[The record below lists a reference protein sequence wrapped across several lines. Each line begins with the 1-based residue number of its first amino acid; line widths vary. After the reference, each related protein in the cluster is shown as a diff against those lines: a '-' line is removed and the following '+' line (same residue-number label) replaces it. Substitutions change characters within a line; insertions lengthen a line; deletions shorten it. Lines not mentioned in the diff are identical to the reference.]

1 MMSDELYVNLEWL
14 PRVPDDFNEQ
24 LQTATQEK
32 TSGSLLRKLAGYAL
46 HINQIHRIAKA
57 IAIAQKGNKDL
68 RPLKPFSLGIVSNAT
83 TSIIVP
89 ALVATAARY
98 GFSLTVHE
106 APYGQAVQVALGEVE
121 AFKDVVMDA
130 ILIAIDYKGL
140 PVQSN
145 TPPFGKDADAVNE
158 SLDYLNMIR
167 TQLKQK
173 YGAPCIMQ
181 TCVHE
186 PESFFGNFDVQ
197 VNNTS
202 RQFINIFNSALVNGV
217 AGTEDFLLD
226 VAAIAET
233 VGLANWHDPVMYHMA
248 KLPFA
253 QKLVPFYAEQVCR
266 IITAM
271 SGKARRALIL
281 DLDDTLWGGVI
292 GDDGVSGIEL
302 GQGNALGEAYL
313 AVQNTVLKLRQ
324 RGIVL
329 AVCSKNN
336 DTTARIPFREHPDML
351 LKESHIAVFRANWE
365 DKVPNIQFIA
375 ETLNLGLESIVFL
388 DDNPVERD
396 RVRYE
401 LPEVAVPE
409 LPEDPA
415 YYPRT
420 LLAAGYF
427 EAVYFS
433 DEDKSRVEN
442 YQANAKRVALRE
454 TSTDLNTYLKTLQ
467 MKAALQPF
475 DENGIKRIVQLISKT
490 NQFNLTTYRH
500 NESQTRDFMKNDQY
514 FTLQVRLADT
524 FGDNGMVSVVIC
536 KKNTEEWFIDT
547 WLMSCRVVGR
557 RLEEV
562 VFYEIVKSAKFEG
575 VKKITGVYIPTERNE
590 IVRGHYLKLGFEA
603 LNNDTLG
610 ATTWSKSL
618 DNIEIPA
625 LPIDLL

>member
-24 LQTATQEK
+24 LQTATHAK
-32 TSGSLLRKLAGYAL
+32 SPGSLLRKLAGYAL
-46 HINQIHRIAKA
+46 DINQIHNIAKA
-57 IAIAQKGNKDL
+57 IAIAQKDNKDL
-68 RPLKPFSLGIVSNAT
+68 EPLKPFSLGIVSNTT

-98 GFSLTVHE
+98 GFLLMVHE
-106 APYGQAVQVALGEVE
+106 APYGQAAQVAIGEVE
-121 AFKDVVMDA
+121 AFKDLAMDA

-140 PVQSN
+140 PGPSN
-145 TPPFGKDADAVNE
+145 IPSFGKDTDTHKA
-158 SLDYLNMIR
+158 LDHLNMIR
-167 TQLKQK
+167 SQLKQR

-181 TCVHE
+181 TCAHE
-186 PESFFGNFDVQ
+186 PESFFGNFDIQ

-202 RQFINIFNSALVNGV
+202 RHFINIFNSGLVSEV
-217 AGTEDFLLD
+217 VGTDDFLLD

-233 VGLANWHDPVMYHMA
+233 VGLANWHDPVMHHMA

-266 IITAM
+266 IISAM

-281 DLDDTLWGGVI
+281 DLDNTLWGGVI
-292 GDDGVSGIEL
+292 GDDGLSGIEL

-351 LKESHIAVFRANWE
+351 LNESHIAVFRANWE

-375 ETLNLGLESIVFL
+375 ETLNLGLESIVFF

-427 EAVYFS
+427 EAVHFS

-467 MKAALQPF
+467 MKATLQPF

-514 FTLQVRLADT
+514 LTLQVRLADA

-536 KKNTEEWFIDT
+536 KKSTEEWFIDT

-557 RLEEV
+557 RLEEI
-562 VFYEIVKSAKFEG
+562 VFYEIVKSAKLEG
-575 VKKITGVYIPTERNE
+575 VKKITGVYIPTDRNE
-590 IVRGHYLKLGFEA
+590 IVRDHYLKLGFEA
-603 LNNDTLG
+603 LKNDTSG

-618 DNIEIPA
+618 DAIETPD

>member
-24 LQTATQEK
+24 LQIATQEK
-32 TSGSLLRKLAGYAL
+32 TPGSLLRKLTGYAL
-46 HINQIHRIAKA
+46 HINQIHRVAK
-57 IAIAQKGNKDL
+57 IITTTQKGNIDL
-68 RPLKPFSLGIVSNAT
+68 KPLKPFSLGIVSNAT
-83 TSIIVP
+83 TSFIVP

-106 APYGQAVQVALGEVE
+106 APYGQVMQVALGKVE
-121 AFKDVVMDA
+121 AFENVVMDA
-130 ILIAIDYKGL
+130 ILIAIDCKGL
-140 PVQSN
+140 PIQSN
-145 TPPFGKDADAVNE
+145 TPAFSKDTDTVNS
-158 SLDYLNMIR
+158 SLNYLNTIC
-167 TQLKQK
+167 TQLKEK
-173 YGAPCIMQ
+173 YGAPCIIQ
-181 TCVHE
+181 TSAQE
-186 PESFFGNFDVQ
+186 PESFFGSFDIQ

-202 RQFINIFNSALVNGV
+202 RQFINTFNSALVNEV
-217 AGTEDFLLD
+217 AARGDFLLD

-233 VGLANWHDPVMYHMA
+233 VGLANWHDPVMHLMA
-248 KLPFA
+248 RLPFA

-266 IITAM
+266 IIAAM

-281 DLDDTLWGGVI
+281 DLDNTLWGGVI
-292 GDDGVSGIEL
+292 GDDGLNGIEL
-302 GQGNALGEAYL
+302 SPGDTVGEAYL
-313 AVQNTVLKLRQ
+313 AVQNTVLKLHQ

-351 LKESHIAVFRANWE
+351 LKESHIAVFQANWE
-365 DKVPNIQFIA
+365 DKVPNIKLIA
-375 ETLNLGLESIVFL
+375 KTLNLGLESIVFL

-396 RVRYE
+396 RIRYS

-409 LPEDPA
+409 LPKDPA

-433 DEDKSRVEN
+433 DEDRNRVVD

-454 TSTDLNTYLKTLQ
+454 TATDLNAYLKTLQ
-467 MKAALQPF
+467 MTAVLRPF

-500 NESQTRDFMKNDQY
+500 NETQVRDFMKNGQY
-514 FTLQVRLADT
+514 LTLQVRLADT

-536 KKNTEEWFIDT
+536 KKNTEKWFIDT
-547 WLMSCRVVGR
+547 WLMSCRVLNR
-557 RLEEV
+557 RLEET
-562 VFYEIVKSAKFEG
+562 VFYEIVKAAKLEG
-575 VKKITGVYIPTERNE
+575 AKKITGVYIPTERNE
-590 IVRGHYLKLGFEA
+590 IVRDHYLKLGFEV
-603 LNNDTLG
+603 LNTDTSG
-610 ATTWSKSL
+610 ATTWSTSI
-618 DNIEIPA
+618 DNIDIPD

>member
-46 HINQIHRIAKA
+46 HVNQIHRIAKV
-57 IAIAQKGNKDL
+57 IAIAQKSNKDL
-68 RPLKPFSLGIVSNAT
+68 RPLQPFSLGIVSNAT

-145 TPPFGKDADAVNE
+145 TPPFGKDADVVNE

-173 YGAPCIMQ
+173 FGAPCIMQ

-202 RQFINIFNSALVNGV
+202 RQFINVFNSALVNEV

-266 IITAM
+266 IIAAM

-281 DLDDTLWGGVI
+281 DLDNTLWGGVI
-292 GDDGVSGIEL
+292 GDDGLNGIEL

-329 AVCSKNN
+329 AVCSKND

-351 LKESHIAVFRANWE
+351 LNESHIAIFRANWE

-442 YQANAKRVALRE
+442 YQANAKRAALRE
-454 TSTDLNTYLKTLQ
+454 TATDLNTYLKTLQ
-467 MKAALQPF
+467 MTAALRPF
-475 DENGIKRIVQLISKT
+475 DENGMKRIVQLISKT

-500 NESQTRDFMKNDQY
+500 NESQTREFMKNDQY
-514 FTLQVRLADT
+514 FTLQVRLADA

-536 KKNTEEWFIDT
+536 KKSTEEWFIDT

-590 IVRGHYLKLGFEA
+590 IVRDHYLKLGFEA

-618 DNIEIPA
+618 DNIEIPD

>member
-24 LQTATQEK
+24 LQTATHEK
-32 TSGSLLRKLAGYAL
+32 SPGSFLRKLAGYAL
-46 HINQIHRIAKA
+46 DINQIHHIAKA
-57 IAIAQKGNKDL
+57 IAIAQKDNKDL

-89 ALVATAARY
+89 ALVATAAHY
-98 GFSLTVHE
+98 SFSLTVHE

-130 ILIAIDYKGL
+130 ILVAIDYKGL
-140 PVQSN
+140 PIQSN

-202 RQFINIFNSALVNGV
+202 RQFINIFNSALVNEV

-281 DLDDTLWGGVI
+281 DLDNTLWGGVI
-292 GDDGVSGIEL
+292 GDDGLSGIEL

-329 AVCSKNN
+329 AVCSKND

-351 LKESHIAVFRANWE
+351 LNESHIAVFRANWE

-442 YQANAKRVALRE
+442 YQANVKRVALRE
-454 TSTDLNTYLKTLQ
+454 TATDLNTYLKTLQ
-467 MKAALQPF
+467 MTAILRPF
-475 DENGIKRIVQLISKT
+475 DEDGMKRIVQLISKT
-490 NQFNLTTYRH
+490 NQFNLTTHRH
-500 NESQTRDFMKNDQY
+500 NESQARDFMKNDQY
-514 FTLQVRLADT
+514 FTLQVRLADA

-536 KKNTEEWFIDT
+536 KKSAEEWFIDT

-590 IVRGHYLKLGFEA
+590 IVRDHYLKLGFEA
-603 LNNDTLG
+603 LKNDTSG

-618 DNIEIPA
+618 DDIKIPD

>member
-46 HINQIHRIAKA
+46 HINQTHRIAKV

-202 RQFINIFNSALVNGV
+202 RQFINIFNSGLVNEV

-281 DLDDTLWGGVI
+281 DLDNTLWGGVI
-292 GDDGVSGIEL
+292 GDDGLSGIEL

-329 AVCSKNN
+329 AVCSKND

-351 LKESHIAVFRANWE
+351 LNESHIAIFQANWE

-442 YQANAKRVALRE
+442 YQANAKRAAFRE
-454 TSTDLNTYLKTLQ
+454 AATDLNTYLKTLQ
-467 MKAALQPF
+467 MTAVLRPF
-475 DENGIKRIVQLISKT
+475 DENGMKRIVQLISKT

-514 FTLQVRLADT
+514 FTLQVRLADA

-536 KKNTEEWFIDT
+536 KKSTEEWFIDT

-590 IVRGHYLKLGFEA
+590 IVRDHYLKLGFEA

-618 DNIEIPA
+618 DNIEIPD

>member
-1 MMSDELYVNLEWL
+1 MMGDELYCNLEWL

-46 HINQIHRIAKA
+46 DINQIHRIAKV
-57 IAIAQKGNKDL
+57 IAIAQKGKKDL
-68 RPLKPFSLGIVSNAT
+68 IPLKPFSLGIVSNAT

-98 GFSLTVHE
+98 GFSLMVHE
-106 APYGQAVQVALGEVE
+106 APYDQAAQVALGEVE
-121 AFKDVVMDA
+121 AFKGVAMDA

-140 PVQSN
+140 PRQSN
-145 TPPFGKDADAVNE
+145 IPSFGKDTVAIHEA
-158 SLDYLNMIR
+158 LDHLNMIR
-167 TQLKQK
+167 SQLKQR
-173 YGAPCIMQ
+173 YRAPCIIQ
-181 TCVHE
+181 TCAHE
-186 PESFFGNFDVQ
+186 PESFFGNFDIQ

-202 RQFINIFNSALVNGV
+202 RQFINIFNSSLVSEII
-217 AGTEDFLLD
+217 GTDDFLLD

-266 IITAM
+266 IISAM

-281 DLDDTLWGGVI
+281 DLDNTLWGGVI
-292 GDDGVSGIEL
+292 GDDGLSGIEL
-302 GQGNALGEAYL
+302 GQGNPLGEAYL

-336 DTTARIPFREHPDML
+336 DTTARIPFRDHPDML
-351 LKESHIAVFRANWE
+351 LNESHIAVFRANWE

-375 ETLNLGLESIVFL
+375 ETLNLGLESIVFF

-433 DEDKSRVEN
+433 DEDKSRVQN

-467 MKAALQPF
+467 MTASLRPF
-475 DENGIKRIVQLISKT
+475 DENGMKRIVQLISKT

-500 NESQTRDFMKNDQY
+500 NESQTLNFMKNDQY
-514 FTLQVRLADT
+514 FTLQVRLADA

-536 KKNTEEWFIDT
+536 KKGAEEWFIDT

-557 RLEEV
+557 RLEEI
-562 VFYEIVKSAKFEG
+562 VFYEIVKSAKLEG
-575 VKKITGVYIPTERNE
+575 VKKITGVYIPTKRNE

-603 LNNDTLG
+603 LKKDTSG

-618 DNIEIPA
+618 DDIEIPD

>member
-1 MMSDELYVNLEWL
+1 MEKPS
-14 PRVPDDFNEQ
+14 
-24 LQTATQEK
+24 TATKSTFSNCSGELVFHNNIAEDNPIITNTIPNIPLGFK
-32 TSGSLLRKLAGYAL
+32 TESPIAAL
-46 HINQIHRIAKA
+46 TIQVTTRAK
-57 IAIAQKGNKDL
+57 
-68 RPLKPFSLGIVSNAT
+68 
-83 TSIIVP
+83 

-98 GFSLTVHE
+98 GFSLMVHE
-106 APYGQAVQVALGEVE
+106 APYGQAAQVALGEVE
-121 AFKDVVMDA
+121 AFKGVVMDA

-140 PVQSN
+140 PSQGNIPS
-145 TPPFGKDADAVNE
+145 FGKDTDAVHE
-158 SLDYLNMIR
+158 ALDHLNMIR

-202 RQFINIFNSALVNGV
+202 RQFINIFNSALVNEV

-281 DLDDTLWGGVI
+281 DLDNTLWGGVI
-292 GDDGVSGIEL
+292 GDDGLSGIEL

-329 AVCSKNN
+329 AVCSKND

-351 LKESHIAVFRANWE
+351 LNESHIAVFRANWE

-442 YQANAKRVALRE
+442 YQANAKRAALRE
-454 TSTDLNTYLKTLQ
+454 TATDLNTYLKTLQ
-467 MKAALQPF
+467 MTAVLRPF
-475 DENGIKRIVQLISKT
+475 DENGMKRIVQLISKT

-514 FTLQVRLADT
+514 FTLQVRLADA

-536 KKNTEEWFIDT
+536 KKSTEEWFIDT

-590 IVRGHYLKLGFEA
+590 IVRDHYLKLGFEA

-618 DNIEIPA
+618 DNIEIPD